1 MKASQVEFIDARQE
15 VGIAVAVQVVVR
27 LDAVRQ
33 FVLRQDSNW
42 FDDYCIWF
50 FRKFSLVYLI

>member
-33 FVLRQDSNW
+33 FVLRQDSN
-42 FDDYCIWF
+42 
-50 FRKFSLVYLI
+50 